1 MSRAVYN
8 KGVME
13 TKICTKCGIEKDV
26 SCFGKAK
33 NQCRDCANAQG
44 KAYYA
49 ANKDK
54 QKAQA
59 KAYYAANRDKRN
71 AQKKAYN
78 AANKDKISAWQKA
91 YNAANK
97 DKRKAYNEKN
107 LITRCMTEHGITEQA
122 AIEKIRINRMF
133 KSQGEN
139 NETRKQLMT
148 MGIF

>member
-1 MSRAVYN
+1 M
-8 KGVME
+8 
-13 TKICTKCGIEKDV
+13 
-26 SCFGKAK
+26 
-33 NQCRDCANAQG
+33 

-54 QKAQA
+54 LSTQQKAYRA
-59 KAYYAANRDKRN
+59 VNKDKIS
-71 AQKKAYN
+71 AHMKAYN
-78 AANKDKISAWQKA
+78 AANKDKQKA
-91 YNAANK
+91 YYAANK
-97 DKRKAYNEKN
+97 DKRKAYYAANKDKRKAQMKARNEKR
-107 LITRCMTEHGITEQA
+107 LITRYMTEHGITEQA